1 MNSLPPAQQAQL
13 EQPPTPTGPSVSANI
28 TRATSTFPFI
38 ITRTASRNLPV
49 YETAKNG
56 GNRHITSIRKISG
69 NIEELATTVRGAL
82 NLPEHIVDV
91 KGRKKDTVVI
101 NWTTNQVVIRGWR
114 GAEVKKWAELSGF

>member
-1 MNSLPPAQQAQL
+1 MTSLPWTQQPAP
-13 EQPPTPTGPSVSANI
+13 QPQTPTTGPAVSSNI
-28 TRATSTFPFI
+28 QRSASHFPYLI
-38 ITRTASRNLPV
+38 SRTHSKNLPV
-49 YETAKNG
+49 YENAKNG

-69 NIEELATTVRGAL
+69 DIEELAVAVREAL

-91 KGRKKDTVVI
+91 KGRKKDTVAI